1 MDQSLLRPLKH
12 TEHKNITKK
21 FIKPPSEQKQIYKL
35 QGKKSFHAP
44 RTVRVSVTDPDATDS
59 SDDEVELFRRK
70 RVKTYVSEI
79 RMVPEVDGNHTNGW
93 RKSVQ
98 IAQQKPK
105 PVKTKEVPAVA
116 EGGPRKFRGVRQRPW
131 GKWAAEIR
139 DPSRKVRLWLGTY
152 DTAEEAAMVYDN
164 AAIKLRGPD
173 ALTNFSTPPPDS
185 SPEIDVPSV
194 SGYDSIDESQIL
206 SSPTSVLR
214 FRSLS
219 EDNETTNS
227 MDSQSPDDSIGHLK
241 QASECKVEAR
251 AAPADYWSDVLLPVD
266 SSFLEDFFN
275 LEPQDHHSLFD
286 KSQEFLGDLMTLEAN
301 FGGLNDSF
309 QDFSSLDV
317 DDCFQDVGEFAILAL

>member
-1 MDQSLLRPLKH
+1 MDQRLLRPLKH

-21 FIKPPSEQKQIYKL
+21 FIKPPGKQIYKL
-35 QGKKSFHAP
+35 QEKKSFRSP
-44 RTVRVSVTDPDATDS
+44 TTVRVSVTDPDATDS

-79 RMVPEVDGNHTNGW
+79 RMVPEVDGNSTNG
-93 RKSVQ
+93 RKKSVQ
-98 IAQQKPK
+98 IAPQKPK
-105 PVKTKEVPAVA
+105 PVKAKEVPAVA
-116 EGGPRKFRGVRQRPW
+116 EVGPRKFRGVRQRPW

-194 SGYDSIDESQIL
+194 SSYDSVDESKIP

-214 FRSLS
+214 FRSLK
-219 EDNETTNS
+219 EDNETTSS
-227 MDSQSPDDSIGHLK
+227 MDTQSPDDSIRHSK
-241 QASECKVEAR
+241 QASECEVEAS
-251 AAPADYWSDVLLPVD
+251 AAPADYWNDGLLPMD
-266 SSFLEDFFN
+266 NSFLEDFFN
-275 LEPQDHHSLFD
+275 LEPEDHSFFG
-286 KSQEFLGDLMTLEAN
+286 KSQDFFGDLMTLDAN

-309 QDFSSLDV
+309 QDFNSLDV
-317 DDCFQDVGEFAILAL
+317 DDYFQDVGEFAILAL